1 MGRLAGTAL
10 GRCPWLARLQGKVS
24 YAQLAQGI
32 VAPLVMPLWPPAV
45 SFMQHKSLI
54 RMEFTKLPKFYARYL
69 SAGFSRVGGPHS
81 TPINKVIHIN
91 WG

>member
-24 YAQLAQGI
+24 YAQFAHVL
-32 VAPLVMPLWPPAV
+32 VAPLQLPLCRLAV
-45 SFMQHKSLI
+45 SLMQHKLLI
-54 RMEFTKLPKFYARYL
+54 RMEFIKLPKFYARYL
-69 SAGFSRVGGPHS
+69 CGGFSRAGALHS
-81 TPINKVIHIN
+81 RAINKVIHIN